1 MKIIASQNTSVNTE
15 TPLNNGNSPDYS
27 RKCYGNTNAQN
38 AQNAQLLKHLWRGG
52 PWGNFWTPNGG
63 ADGDKKSSLFL
74 PTTNI
79 KLPFHWLPSKNT
91 YFGVNP
97 TIQQRAYWQRS
108 INAEIAAINCLYGE
122 FDGKDETKPT
132 EEAIQAHYDLLMAG
146 GAKSKKAALNEATG
160 RAKKDIYKADPA
172 TYKAMA
178 LARIDALPVRPS
190 VIVDS
195 GGGYQCYW
203 LLDEPFIFA
212 DENERRQAAD
222 VQARWVLFVGADYG
236 AHDLARVLRLPGGRN
251 FKKDYAPNFPAVEF
265 LRCDFTLTYSL
276 PELIAH
282 LPAVAP
288 VEKRPAMRVLANTAH
303 GGAGKASTEA
313 STEAPTVEKDR
324 YTLLDEFNITTD
336 HGALLRTIGY
346 TDAGAGRMYRPGK
359 SGSDSDVELRGNRS
373 RHWSTKDALF
383 SERWQ
388 SPFNAFKVYMC
399 DDSIDLAMKSLRRAH
414 LARLAAGRQLAHR
427 TRNLVDAR
435 VLDALIDLAEQQNA
449 GIIRAP
455 YRVLVEKSGVA
466 LRTIGESLG
475 RLVESGHI
483 SKREQSTGGVHWI
496 LTFATLLETARKIK
510 DCSNVENPVYTT
522 GKTLFSEHKVGDAFL
537 SGGSRN
543 AVYAAMA
550 YTFGAEFVYAYQELI
565 TCENMRQ
572 RWRDEAENCDAP
584 TLAGAVTVGWSVA
597 ATDPDVYEKFS
608 LLGLITTVGEGAGA
622 YYTLADDWRA
632 AARAIRP
639 TPAGAG
645 ALRVLSTLDREGDC
659 TYDEIAER
667 NDFTYK
673 STARYVLDAFKHG
686 CITRSTDGRGV
697 VTVGLCADWKTEIM
711 RQLPFM
717 PTYHLQRSRAIRHC
731 QERLIWI
738 EKQIAADPTLKATME
753 QMRERTYMRL
763 AGLMAPEGA
772 PEDNADFIINQ
783 MHPASIQATINT
795 TPNSRRR
802 GLMQIA
808 ANHDRFERW
817 AEADAT
823 AKGFF
828 TKKQDRHMEA
838 MRQLLEDNSLYI
850 DLIRS
855 GEFIEVEQPS
865 GAMRIVKAAPAANQM
880 ALL

>member
-1 MKIIASQNTSVNTE
+1 MNIIASQKITVNTE
-15 TPLNNGNSPDYS
+15 TPSNNSNSPDYS
-27 RKCYGNTNAQN
+27 RKCYSNTNATN

-63 ADGDKKSSLFL
+63 ADGEKKTSLFL
-74 PTTNI
+74 PTANI
-79 KLPFHWLPSKNT
+79 KLPFHWLHSKNT

-132 EEAIQAHYDLLMAG
+132 EEAIQAHYDLLMAS
-146 GAKSKKAALNEATG
+146 GAKNAKAAYREAVG
-160 RAKKDIYKADPA
+160 RARKDVFKGDPA

-178 LARIDALPVRPS
+178 LARIGALPVAPS
-190 VIVDS
+190 VTIDS

-212 DENERRQAAD
+212 DEGERRQAAD

-251 FKKDYAPNFPAVEF
+251 FKMDYAPNFPAVEF
-265 LRCDFTLTYSL
+265 LHCDLSLTYSVA
-276 PELIAH
+276 ELTAH

-288 VEKRPAMRVLANTAH
+288 VEKRPAMRVIANTAH
-303 GGAGKASTEA
+303 KGAGASTEA

-324 YTLLDEFNITTD
+324 YTLLDEFNISTD
-336 HGALLRTIGY
+336 HGALLRELGY
-346 TDAGAGRMYRPGK
+346 TDASAGRMYRPGK
-359 SGSDSDVELRGNRS
+359 GGSDSDVELRGNRS

-388 SPFNAFKVYMC
+388 SPFNAYKVYFC
-399 DDSIDLAMKSLRRAH
+399 DDSMESAMKSLRRAH

-449 GIIRAP
+449 GIVRAP

-475 RLVESGHI
+475 RLVEAGHI

-496 LTFATLLETARKIK
+496 LNFATLLETARKIK
-510 DCSNVENPVYTT
+510 DCGKCENPVYYT
-522 GKTLFSEHKVGDAFL
+522 GKTLFAEHKAGDAFL

-550 YTFGAEFVYAYQELI
+550 YTFGAAFVYAYQELI
-565 TCENMRQ
+565 ACENMRL
-572 RWRDEAENCDAP
+572 RWLDEADNSDTP
-584 TLAGAVTVGWSVA
+584 TLAGAVAVAWSVA
-597 ATDPDVYEKFS
+597 ATDPDVYEKLS
-608 LLGLITTVGEGAGA
+608 MLGLIVTFGEGAGA
-622 YYTLADDWRA
+622 YYTLADDWIA

-639 TPAGAG
+639 TAAGAG

-659 TYDEIAER
+659 TYGEIAEY

-686 CITRSTDGRGV
+686 CITKSTDDRGV
-697 VTVGLCADWKTEIM
+697 VTVALCADWKTEIM
-711 RQLPFM
+711 RQLPAM
-717 PTYHLQRSRAIRHC
+717 PTYKLQRSRAIRHC

-738 EKQIAADPTLKATME
+738 EKQIAADPTLKGKME

-772 PEDNADFIINQ
+772 NTEDSDFIINQ
-783 MHPASIQATINT
+783 MHPASIQATINVC
-795 TPNSRRR
+795 PNSRRR

-808 ANHDRFERW
+808 ANHDRFNRW
-817 AEADAT
+817 ATEDAT

-828 TKKQDRHMEA
+828 TKAQDRHMEA
-838 MRQLLEDNSLYI
+838 MRQLLDDNSLYI

-855 GEFIEVEQPS
+855 GEFA
-865 GAMRIVKAAPAANQM
+865 GAHRMTPANG
-880 ALL
+880 

>member
-178 LARIDALPVRPS
+178 LARIDALPVAPS
-190 VIVDS
+190 VTIDS

-212 DENERRQAAD
+212 SEDERRRAAD

-265 LRCDFTLTYSL
+265 LHCDFTLTYTFA
-276 PELIAH
+276 ELASQ

-288 VEKRPAMRVLANTAH
+288 VEKRTTMRVIANTAH
-303 GGAGKASTEA
+303 KGAGASKASKASTEA
-313 STEAPTVEKDR
+313 PAVEKDR

-336 HGALLRTIGY
+336 HGALLRELGY
-346 TDAGAGRMYRPGK
+346 TDASAGRMIRPG
-359 SGSDSDVELRGNRS
+359 GDSPSVELSGNRS
-373 RHWSTKDALF
+373 RHWSSSDALF

-388 SPFNAFKVYMC
+388 SPFNAYKVYMC
-399 DDSIDLAMKSLRRAH
+399 DDSMESAMKSLRRAH
-414 LARLAAGRQLAHR
+414 LARLAAGRQIAHR

-435 VLDALIDLAEQQNA
+435 VLDALIDLAEQQSA
-449 GIIRAP
+449 GIVRAP
-455 YRVLVEKSGVA
+455 FRVLVEKSGVA
-466 LRTIGESLG
+466 LRTIGESLS
-475 RLVESGHI
+475 RLAEAGHI

-496 LTFATLLETARKIK
+496 LSFATLLETARQIK
-510 DCSNVENPVYTT
+510 KCGKVENPVCYT
-522 GKTLFSEHKVGDAFL
+522 GKTLFTEHKAGDAFL

-550 YTFGAEFVYAYQELI
+550 YTLGAEFVYAYQELT

-572 RWRDEAENCDAP
+572 RWLDEAENCDVP
-584 TLAGAVTVGWSVA
+584 TAAGAVTVAWSVY
-597 ATDPDVYEKFS
+597 ATDPDVYEKLS
-608 LLGLITTVGEGAGA
+608 LLNLITTFGEVKVDPETGAFLKDTGA
-622 YYTLADDWRA
+622 YFTLADDWRA

-855 GEFIEVEQPS
+855 GEFVE
-865 GAMRIVKAAPAANQM
+865 AAPTGYQA